1 MVQKAQLSRR
11 GLDRSPG
18 SVGQLEAVRQRPLV
32 PAPVHAGQGQQQDEA
47 GPVPGAAHRSLP
59 QPSLHVRHPGTA
71 KLSAQGSGI
80 KRTVAHNV
88 LEHSVVCCYLYAPK
102 ISILPGIT

>member
-1 MVQKAQLSRR
+1 MVKKAQLFRR
-11 GLDRSPG
+11 GLDRAPG
-18 SVGQLEAVRQRPLV
+18 SVGQPEAVRQRPLV

-71 KLSAQGSGI
+71 QLSAQGSDI
-80 KRTVAHNV
+80 YISVAPNV
-88 LEHSVVCCYLYAPK
+88 LEQPEASCYQYPPK
-102 ISILPGIT
+102 ISIILGIT